1 MAVHPEAGNSR
12 KGAICMGRTTPTVR
26 QILESLSSRVTH
38 SPLIDEEERRLS
50 ELILNLG
57 RKHSDAILESG
68 IDPEFGLIFF
78 ALVEILKNSMVDGE
92 DGRR

>member
-1 MAVHPEAGNSR
+1 
-12 KGAICMGRTTPTVR
+12 MGRTTPTVR
-26 QILESLSSRVTH
+26 QILESLSVRVTH
-38 SPLIDEEERRLS
+38 SSLIDEDEKRIADI
-50 ELILNLG
+50 ILKMG

-78 ALVEILKNSMVDGE
+78 ALVEILRKNLMDGE